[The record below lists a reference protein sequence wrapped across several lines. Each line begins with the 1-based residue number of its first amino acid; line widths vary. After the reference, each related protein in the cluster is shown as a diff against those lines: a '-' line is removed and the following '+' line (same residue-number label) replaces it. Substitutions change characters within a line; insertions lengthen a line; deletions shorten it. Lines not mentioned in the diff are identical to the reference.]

1 MWNARGIRRV
11 AKRHLLPCAAGVA
24 VIAAALITH
33 PLGPIV
39 VVVGTVTLLGWI
51 ILPQDSASPVPTPAP
66 ALEQQLDAL
75 RHRLVET
82 HPVSRLPVREALV
95 ARIEEDGAGLLGAI
109 VFSDFDRLTAF
120 DPQLADRVFA
130 RSAARLRTM
139 LAGGRFVAQVDRGH
153 IGLWFGAEQDEDAA
167 WAELDAIAYALG
179 DVLQDGETQIIPQVA
194 VRLARF
200 VASEGL
206 TAPAFIARTI
216 ASFSVVPGAT
226 SVPAAARPVDQTS
239 LARDRFALEQDLR
252 LAVDRREL
260 RLHFQPLVD
269 ASQGTISGAEALLRW
284 HHPTRGTV
292 SPAEFVPVLEELGL
306 ATEIGTWVLNAA
318 LREVAEWRRLGLD
331 RLRVAVNVSSLQLEG
346 DDLPL
351 LVARTLQS
359 HGVGANQLEI
369 ELTESI
375 ATSDTDHCRKVFGAL
390 RQLGVKLAVDDFGTG
405 YSGFSSLR
413 TLAFD
418 KIKIDR
424 EFVTDVHNR
433 SDSQAICQSII
444 ALGRGLGIRVLAEG
458 VETHAEYAWL
468 RRHGC
473 NHFQG
478 YYFGHPSDSE
488 AFVARVRDTAA
499 LAALLTTGLDHG
511 RIIERLRA

>member
-1 MWNARGIRRV
+1 MRGVNSIRQV
-11 AKRHLLPCAAGVA
+11 AESRWLPGLVVAGSL
-24 VIAAALITH
+24 AAALVLAPATALIAA
-33 PLGPIV
+33 LGA
-39 VVVGTVTLLGWI
+39 TVLLLGHI
-51 ILPQDSASPVPTPAP
+51 ALLRRTPRADASP
-66 ALEQQLDAL
+66 ALEQQLDAV
-75 RHRLVET
+75 RHRLVEA
-82 HPVSRLPVREALV
+82 HPVSGLPLREALV
-95 ARIEEDGAGLLGAI
+95 TRIEADGAGLLGAI

-120 DPQLADRVFA
+120 DPQLADRIFA
-130 RSAARLRTM
+130 ASAARLAAM
-139 LAGGRFVAQVDRGH
+139 LPRGRLAAQIDRGH
-153 IGLWFGAEQDEDAA
+153 IGLWFGAAQDGDAV
-167 WAELDAIAYALG
+167 WAELDAISYALG
-179 DVLQDGETQIIPQVA
+179 DVLADGETQIIPQVA
-194 VRLARF
+194 ARLARF
-200 VASEGL
+200 DAAEGL
-206 TAPAFIARTI
+206 TPAAFIARTI
-216 ASFSVVPGAT
+216 ASFSVVPGTAPT
-226 SVPAAARPVDQTS
+226 PAAARPVDQTAH
-239 LARDRFALEQDLR
+239 ARDRFALEQDLR

-260 RLHFQPLVD
+260 RLHYQPLVD
-269 ASQGTISGAEALLRW
+269 ASQGAITGAEALLRW
-284 HHPTRGTV
+284 HHPTRGLV

-318 LREVAEWRRLGLD
+318 VREAAEWRRLGLGG
-331 RLRVAVNVSSLQLEG
+331 LRVAVNVSSLQLEG

-375 ATSDTDHCRKVFGAL
+375 ATSDTDHCRAVFGRL
-390 RQLGVKLAVDDFGTG
+390 RALGVKLAVDDFGTG

-424 EFVTDVHNR
+424 EFVTDVDTR

-473 NHFQG
+473 HHFQG
-478 YYFGHPSDSE
+478 YYFGHPSEGDG
-488 AFVARVRDTAA
+488 FVARVRDTAG

-511 RIIERLRA
+511 RILERLKA

>member
-1 MWNARGIRRV
+1 MRKALTIRQ
-11 AKRHLLPCAAGVA
+11 LAADRCIPPLVGSIA
-24 VIAAALITH
+24 LIAALLLAPSVSLIVALCTTALLAGWMMVVQRPADTTGG
-33 PLGPIV
+33 PL
-39 VVVGTVTLLGWI
+39 
-51 ILPQDSASPVPTPAP
+51 
-66 ALEQQLDAL
+66 LEQQLDAV
-75 RHRLVET
+75 RHRLVEQ
-82 HPVSRLPVREALV
+82 HPVSGLPVREALV
-95 ARIEEDGAGLLGAI
+95 ARIEEDRSGLLGAL

-120 DPQLADRVFA
+120 DPQLADRIFA
-130 RSAARLRTM
+130 ASAARLGAM
-139 LAGGRFVAQVDRGH
+139 LPRGRFVAQIDRGH
-153 IGLWFGAEQDEDAA
+153 IGLWFGPALSEDAA

-179 DVLQDGETQIIPQVA
+179 DVLVDGDTQIIPQVA

-200 VASEGL
+200 AETEELSP
-206 TAPAFIARTI
+206 TAFIARTI
-216 ASFSVVPGAT
+216 ASFSVVPGSAP
-226 SVPAAARPVDQTS
+226 SPAAARPTDQTS
-239 LARDRFALEQDLR
+239 LARDRFVLEQDIR
-252 LAVDRREL
+252 HAVDRREL

-269 ASQGTISGAEALLRW
+269 AAQGTIGGAEALLRW
-284 HHPTRGTV
+284 HHPVRGTV
-292 SPAEFVPVLEELGL
+292 SPAEFVPILEELGL
-306 ATEIGTWVLNAA
+306 AGEIGTWVLNAA
-318 LREVAEWRRLGLD
+318 VREAAEWRRLGFG

-359 HGVGANQLEI
+359 HGVGANQLEL

-375 ATSDTDHCRKVFGAL
+375 ATSDTDHCRRVFGAL

-424 EFVTDVHNR
+424 EFVTDVDSR
-433 SDSQAICQSII
+433 GDSQAICQSII

-473 NHFQG
+473 HHFQG
-478 YYFGHPSDSE
+478 YYFGHPGDGES
-488 AFVARVRDTAA
+488 FVARVRDTAA
-499 LAALLTTGLDHG
+499 LEALLTTGLDHG
-511 RIIERLRA
+511 RIIERLTA